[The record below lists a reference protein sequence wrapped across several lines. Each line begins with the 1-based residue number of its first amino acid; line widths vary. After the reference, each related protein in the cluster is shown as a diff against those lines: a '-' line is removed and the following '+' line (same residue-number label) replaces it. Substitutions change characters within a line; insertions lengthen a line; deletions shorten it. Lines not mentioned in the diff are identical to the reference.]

1 MEEKQIRSIT
11 ELGLK
16 NLEYDDCFIT
26 EIQVN
31 GSRVEI
37 YLDSD
42 ENISFLKCR
51 KVSREVEAVI
61 DERGWWGGKYTL
73 EVSSAGV
80 GRPLVSRRQYP
91 KNIGRDMVVK
101 TEAGEKIKGTLA
113 AVSDDGITLSYEVTE
128 KQGKK
133 KIKKLVDHPIN
144 WDAINEAKI
153 KVRF

>member
-1 MEEKQIRSIT
+1 M
-11 ELGLK
+11 
-16 NLEYDDCFIT
+16 
-26 EIQVN
+26 
-31 GSRVEI
+31 
-37 YLDSD
+37 
-42 ENISFLKCR
+42 KCR